1 MGPRVKPGVT
11 GNEDLAVNEARVAQ
25 LLSAAIAEQRA
36 QRPDAAVRHL
46 EQVVAIAPDHPQAL
60 NSLGTFALGSRD
72 FNRARDFFAR
82 AAAADPNQ
90 PILWLNLA
98 RAHRELGDDVGELAA
113 LERILALD
121 ARHFMALLRKAHLFQ
136 RQGADAEAG
145 MYWSQAGMV
154 APPADQLTPE
164 LREMLVAGQ
173 AFAAEQQRRLQA
185 AIDQAMADDLAARPA
200 RDTRRVTAAIDASLG
215 RRRIFANECAGF
227 HVPFLPADEFFD
239 RQHFPWMAELEAA
252 TPAIRAELLDL
263 LDKGDDGFAPYVRY
277 PSGYPESKWSHLDHS
292 ERWSAYFLWRHG
304 QKIDRHCARCPAT
317 AAALARVPLA
327 DHHGR
332 APTAFFSLLHPKTRI
347 PPHTGVTNAR
357 TIVHLA
363 LVVPEGCGFRVGGE
377 VREWV
382 EGQAFAF
389 DDTIEH
395 EAWNDSDQL
404 RAVLILDVWNPHITA
419 HERELIN
426 GYHRAADASGLAPVT
441 EDY

>member
-1 MGPRVKPGVT
+1 VT
-11 GNEDLAVNEARVAQ
+11 EARVAQ
-25 LLSAAIAEQRA
+25 LLSAAAAEQRA
-36 QRPDAAVRHL
+36 HRPDRAVQAL
-46 EQVVAIAPDHPQAL
+46 EQVVALEPAHPQAW

-72 FNRARDFFAR
+72 FARARDCFAR
-82 AAAADPNQ
+82 AAAADPNE
-90 PILWLNLA
+90 PVLWLNLA
-98 RAHRELGDDVGELAA
+98 RAHRELGDNAGELAA

-136 RQGADAEAG
+136 RQGKDAEAG
-145 MYWSQAGMV
+145 VLWSQAGMV
-154 APPADQLTPE
+154 APPLEQLTPE
-164 LREMLVAGQ
+164 LRDMLAAGQ
-173 AFAAEQQRRLQA
+173 QFAAAQQQKLGA
-185 AIDQAMADDLAARPA
+185 AMDAAMASELADRPPA
-200 RDTRRVTAAIDASLG
+200 ETRRVLAAIDANLG
-215 RRRIFANECAGF
+215 RRRIYVNECAGL

-239 RQHFPWMAELEAA
+239 RAHFPWMAELEAA
-252 TPAIRAELLDL
+252 TPTIRAELQDL
-263 LDKGDDGFAPYVRY
+263 LDKGDEGFAPYVRY
-277 PSGYPESKWSHLDHS
+277 PSGYPQSKWSHLDHS

-304 QKIDRHCARCPAT
+304 QRIDRHCARCPET

-327 DHHGR
+327 DHLGR
-332 APTAFFSLLHPKTRI
+332 APTAFFSLLHPRTRI

-363 LVVPEGCGFRVGGE
+363 LIVPDGCGFRVGGE
-377 VREWV
+377 VREWA

-404 RAVLILDVWNPHITA
+404 RTVLILDVWNPHIQA

-426 GYHRAADASGLAPVT
+426 RYYAAADASGLAPVT

>member
-1 MGPRVKPGVT
+1 VT
-11 GNEDLAVNEARVAQ
+11 DARVAQ
-25 LLSAAIAEQRA
+25 LLSAAAAEQRA
-36 QRPDAAVRHL
+36 HRPDRAVQAL
-46 EQVVAIAPDHPQAL
+46 EQVVALEPTHPQAW

-72 FNRARDFFAR
+72 FARARDCFAR
-82 AAAADPNQ
+82 AAAADPNE
-90 PILWLNLA
+90 PVLWLNLA
-98 RAHRELGDDVGELAA
+98 RAHRELGDNAGESAA

-136 RQGADAEAG
+136 RQGKDAEAG
-145 MYWSQAGMV
+145 VLWSQAGMV
-154 APPADQLTPE
+154 APPLEQLTPE
-164 LREMLVAGQ
+164 LRDMLAAGQ
-173 AFAAEQQRRLQA
+173 QFAAAQQQKLGA
-185 AIDQAMADDLAARPA
+185 AMDAAMASELADRPPA
-200 RDTRRVTAAIDASLG
+200 ETRRVLAAIDANLG
-215 RRRIFANECAGF
+215 RRRIYVNECAGL

-239 RQHFPWMAELEAA
+239 RAHFPWMAELEAA
-252 TPAIRAELLDL
+252 TPTIRAELQDL
-263 LDKGDDGFAPYVRY
+263 LDKGDEGFAPYVRY
-277 PSGYPESKWSHLDHS
+277 PSGYPQSKWSHLDHS

-304 QKIDRHCARCPAT
+304 QRIDRHCARCPET

-327 DHHGR
+327 DHLGR
-332 APTAFFSLLHPKTRI
+332 APTAFFSLLHPRTRI

-363 LVVPEGCGFRVGGE
+363 LIVPEGCGFRVGGE
-377 VREWV
+377 MREWV

-404 RAVLILDVWNPHITA
+404 RAVLILDVWNPHIQA

-426 GYHRAADASGLAPVT
+426 RYYAAADASGLAPVT